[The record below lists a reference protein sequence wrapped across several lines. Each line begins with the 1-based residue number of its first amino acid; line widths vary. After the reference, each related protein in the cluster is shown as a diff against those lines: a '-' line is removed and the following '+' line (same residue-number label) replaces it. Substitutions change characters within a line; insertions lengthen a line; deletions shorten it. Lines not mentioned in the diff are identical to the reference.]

1 MAAPA
6 LWRFTWPAGQLVKP
20 MINALTVDVED
31 WFHVLALS
39 KVVQRST
46 WEDIPLRVESSTQRL
61 LDLFDRR
68 GVKATFFVLGW
79 VAQRRPQL
87 VRRIQAAGHEI
98 ASHGMTH
105 ELVFNQT
112 REDFYNQTRDAKAL
126 LEDITGTACDGYRAS
141 TYSITQRS
149 LWALDVLCEL
159 GFTYDSSIFPIR
171 HDVYGIPDASQKP
184 GVLRTTSGASII
196 EFPMSTVQY
205 PGLRLPVSGGGY
217 FRLLPYALTRAGLR
231 RLNHIEQRPFVF
243 YLHPWEV
250 DPAQPR
256 VAASWLSRL
265 RHYTN
270 LDRCEARLDRL
281 LAEFPMAPMR
291 QVLESLSLLAPQRPQ
306 VPHSQSQSLPTA
318 LRPTLADP
326 LVA

>member
-1 MAAPA
+1 
-6 LWRFTWPAGQLVKP
+6 

-39 KVVQRST
+39 KVVDRAG
-46 WEDIPLRVESSTQRL
+46 WDDIPLRVESSTQRL
-61 LDLFDRR
+61 LDLFDRH
-68 GVKATFFVLGW
+68 GIKATFFVLGW

-105 ELVFNQT
+105 ELVFNQS
-112 REDFYNQTRDAKAL
+112 RAGFYTQTRDAKAL
-126 LEDITGTACDGYRAS
+126 LEDITGTACEGYRAS
-141 TYSITQRS
+141 TYSITNRS

-159 GFTYDSSIFPIR
+159 GFAYDSSIFPIR
-171 HDVYGIPDASQKP
+171 HDVYGIPDAAQRPS
-184 GVLRTTSGASII
+184 VLTAPEGGRIV

-205 PGLRLPVSGGGY
+205 PGVRLPVSGGGY
-217 FRLLPYALTRAGLR
+217 FRLLPYWLTRAGLR
-231 RLNHIEQRPFVF
+231 RLNHVEQRPFVF

-250 DPAQPR
+250 DPSQPR
-256 VAASWLSRL
+256 VAASWLSQL

-270 LDRCEARLDRL
+270 LDHCEARLDRL
-281 LAEFPMAPMR
+281 LGEFQMTTMR
-291 QVLESLSLLAPQRPQ
+291 NVLESLSLLAPQAAHTPYGKAQ
-306 VPHSQSQSLPTA
+306 PLPAA
-318 LRPTLADP
+318 LRPPVADP